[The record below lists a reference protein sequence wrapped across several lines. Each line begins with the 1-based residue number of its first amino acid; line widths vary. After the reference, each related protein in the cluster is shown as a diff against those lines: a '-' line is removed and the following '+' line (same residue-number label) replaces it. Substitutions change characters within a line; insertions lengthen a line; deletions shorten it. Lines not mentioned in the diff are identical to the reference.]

1 MVSLCSKFFNLNK
14 CLTFYLSRKCT
25 STIEC
30 KNISRQKR
38 TKTTHD
44 PIIDSTV
51 NSPVRFFLSLPYFI
65 VLNIVSIFFHYR
77 IYINI
82 FSSILN
88 ILYILYYYHLLEN
101 SSLEFF
107 LLCIPL
113 EMISKWTYIS
123 LNKWFKQIHIIF
135 QKRIENDSSVHQL
148 LLSSHPLLLHD
159 WRLLWCVP
167 HSFV

>member
-1 MVSLCSKFFNLNK
+1 M
-14 CLTFYLSRKCT
+14 

-30 KNISRQKR
+30 KNISRQK
-38 TKTTHD
+38 KPKP
-44 PIIDSTV
+44 PII
-51 NSPVRFFLSLPYFI
+51 LSLTALLTVHLDF
-65 VLNIVSIFFHYR
+65 FFHYCTSLFK
-77 IYINI
+77 ILCQSFSTIEYILT
-82 FSSILN
+82 FLMYSKYSIH
-88 ILYILYYYHLLEN
+88 LYYYHLFEN

-123 LNKWFKQIHIIF
+123 LNKSFKQIHIIF